1 VGDGAALNILTG
13 RVTGNPKENKGSG
26 YDKAKQVD

>member
-1 VGDGAALNILTG
+1 VGDGDALNILTG
-13 RVTGNPKENKGSG
+13 RVTGNPKNKGSG